1 MVTNTKR
8 IICDQS
14 FKFIFGFLV
23 KLFYSTHWWF
33 EGHFLFTSQY
43 VILHDLDALGILL
56 EINDL
61 TQWHK
66 TLAFSQIIT
75 EKMKKIIKKIRLL
88 AWLGW
93 QEVEEHPAR
102 EERKK
107 PSNWQEPAAAIE
119 YFKVVRFDL
128 IFICNGKLL

>member
-1 MVTNTKR
+1 M
-8 IICDQS
+8 
-14 FKFIFGFLV
+14 
-23 KLFYSTHWWF
+23 
-33 EGHFLFTSQY
+33 
-43 VILHDLDALGILL
+43 
-56 EINDL
+56 
-61 TQWHK
+61 TQE

-75 EKMKKIIKKIRLL
+75 EKMKNNKKKIRLL

-119 YFKVVRFDL
+119 DFKVVRFD
-128 IFICNGKLL
+128 FISQFNGKLL